1 MTCIA
6 WDGKTLAADKAYE
19 FYDFSARIESKIIKI
34 NSTHGLEGW
43 AVGAGTASNVV
54 GFCDWV
60 NSGANLQDYSNYIR
74 SDNGNFSALIIS
86 KSGDATLY
94 CNAPHGVKVKAPF
107 ALGTGMDFALAAMYL
122 GKTAEEAV
130 QVAAELAV
138 GVSKEYDSVRVI
150 E

>member
-19 FYDFSARIESKIIKI
+19 FYDFNARIESKIIKI
-34 NSTHGLEGW
+34 NSPHGFEGW
-43 AVGAGTASNVV
+43 AVGAGTASNYV
-54 GFCDWV
+54 GLCDWI
-60 NSGANLQDYSNYIR
+60 NAGANIQDYSNYIR
-74 SDNGNFSALIIS
+74 PENGNFNALIIG
-86 KSGDATLY
+86 KSGEATLY

-138 GVSKEYDSVRVI
+138 GVSKEYDSVRVL